1 MIMLSKLEK
10 IMEKNEFKKMMKKEN
25 KAFKNYYV
33 YEMILILLLA
43 IIVIPNII
51 LTINNMIPFNITI
64 INTLLIIIVALPFI
78 VLDIKNDL
86 DIKNMHQYYLKEKK
100 IPEYKVK
107 TKNLNVCLIISIAV
121 LIIWA
126 IITIPNITKTEN
138 LSEIENTLVITTNN
152 GNNIETQ
159 YEMFDGFK
167 IKIPSEFKIMSDEI
181 VNVKY
186 PNGNAPSLVYTN
198 DKTTI
203 NVALVM
209 NDVTMKNSQIEEYV
223 KTMESTYK
231 NYSKD
236 VKLKFWER
244 NNHKIGE
251 MEFTTEGS
259 DTEIYNHIIT
269 FSVNDKL
276 RLVNFNCTK
285 EQMSEW
291 QNVSK
296 FIVDSIMFE

>member
-1 MIMLSKLEK
+1 MSK
-10 IMEKNEFKKMMKKEN
+10 NDKKRRIIIE
-25 KAFKNYYV
+25 
-33 YEMILILLLA
+33 IIGGIILLA
-43 IIVIPNII
+43 IIIFLVFFLNRKYEVSFYLDNGSDAQVVYVKHNKI
-51 LTINNMIPFNITI
+51 LN
-64 INTLLIIIVALPFI
+64 
-78 VLDIKNDL
+78 
-86 DIKNMHQYYLKEKK
+86 
-100 IPEYKVK
+100 
-107 TKNLNVCLIISIAV
+107 S
-121 LIIWA
+121 
-126 IITIPNITKTEN
+126 
-138 LSEIENTLVITTNN
+138 
-152 GNNIETQ
+152 NNIKGKEDLGESFVDW
-159 YEMFDGFK
+159 Y
-167 IKIPSEFKIMSDEI
+167 EI

-209 NDVTMKNSQIEEYV
+209 NDVTMKNNQIEEYV

-251 MEFTTEGS
+251 MEFTTQGS

-285 EQMSEW
+285 EQMNEW
-291 QNVSK
+291 QKVSK
-296 FIVDSIMFE
+296 FIMDSIMFE

>member
-64 INTLLIIIVALPFI
+64 INALLIIIVALPFI

-203 NVALVM
+203 NVVLVM
-209 NDVTMKNSQIEEYV
+209 NDVTMKNNQIEEYV

-285 EQMSEW
+285 EQMNEW
-291 QNVSK
+291 QKVSK
-296 FIVDSIMFE
+296 FIMDSIMFE

>member
-138 LSEIENTLVITTNN
+138 LSEIETTLVITTNK

-209 NDVTMKNSQIEEYV
+209 NDVTMKNNQIEEYV

-236 VKLKFWER
+236 VKLNFWER

-251 MEFTTEGS
+251 MEFTTQGS

-285 EQMSEW
+285 EQMNEW
-291 QNVSK
+291 QKVSK
-296 FIVDSIMFE
+296 FIMDSIMFE

>member
-121 LIIWA
+121 LIVWT

-209 NDVTMKNSQIEEYV
+209 NDVTMKNSGIEEYV

-236 VKLKFWER
+236 VKLNFWER
-244 NNHKIGE
+244 TNHKIGE

-285 EQMSEW
+285 EQMNEW
-291 QNVSK
+291 QKVSK
-296 FIVDSIMFE
+296 FIMDSIMFE

>member
-209 NDVTMKNSQIEEYV
+209 NDVTMKNNQIEEYV

-285 EQMSEW
+285 EQMNEW
-291 QNVSK
+291 QKVSK
-296 FIVDSIMFE
+296 FIMDSIMFE

>member
-1 MIMLSKLEK
+1 MSK
-10 IMEKNEFKKMMKKEN
+10 NDKKRRIIIE
-25 KAFKNYYV
+25 
-33 YEMILILLLA
+33 IIGGIILLA
-43 IIVIPNII
+43 IIIFLVFFLNRKYEVSFYLDNGSDAQVVYVKHNKI
-51 LTINNMIPFNITI
+51 LN
-64 INTLLIIIVALPFI
+64 
-78 VLDIKNDL
+78 
-86 DIKNMHQYYLKEKK
+86 
-100 IPEYKVK
+100 
-107 TKNLNVCLIISIAV
+107 S
-121 LIIWA
+121 
-126 IITIPNITKTEN
+126 
-138 LSEIENTLVITTNN
+138 
-152 GNNIETQ
+152 NNIKGKEDLGESFVDW
-159 YEMFDGFK
+159 Y
-167 IKIPSEFKIMSDEI
+167 EI

-209 NDVTMKNSQIEEYV
+209 NDVTMKNNQIEEYV

-236 VKLKFWER
+236 VKLNFWER

-251 MEFTTEGS
+251 MEFTTQGS

>member
-181 VNVKY
+181 LNVKY

-203 NVALVM
+203 NVVLVM
-209 NDVTMKNSQIEEYV
+209 NDVTMKNNQIEEYV
-223 KTMESTYK
+223 KTKESTYK

-285 EQMSEW
+285 EQMNEW
-291 QNVSK
+291 QKVSK
-296 FIVDSIMFE
+296 FIMDSIMFE

>member
-1 MIMLSKLEK
+1 
-10 IMEKNEFKKMMKKEN
+10 
-25 KAFKNYYV
+25 
-33 YEMILILLLA
+33 
-43 IIVIPNII
+43 
-51 LTINNMIPFNITI
+51 
-64 INTLLIIIVALPFI
+64 
-78 VLDIKNDL
+78 
-86 DIKNMHQYYLKEKK
+86 
-100 IPEYKVK
+100 
-107 TKNLNVCLIISIAV
+107 
-121 LIIWA
+121 
-126 IITIPNITKTEN
+126 
-138 LSEIENTLVITTNN
+138 
-152 GNNIETQ
+152 
-159 YEMFDGFK
+159 MFDGFK

-209 NDVTMKNSQIEEYV
+209 NDVTMKNNQIEEYV

-236 VKLKFWER
+236 VKLNFWER

-251 MEFTTEGS
+251 MKFTTEGS
-259 DTEIYNHIIT
+259 DTEIYNHIIA

-291 QNVSK
+291 QKASK
-296 FIVDSIMFE
+296 FIMDSIMFE

>member
-1 MIMLSKLEK
+1 MK
-10 IMEKNEFKKMMKKEN
+10 KNEFKKMMKKEN
-25 KAFKNYYV
+25 KTFKNYYV
-33 YEMILILLLA
+33 YEMILILLLV

-86 DIKNMHQYYLKEKK
+86 DIKSMHQYYLKEKK
-100 IPEYKVK
+100 IPEYKDK
-107 TKNLNVCLIISIAV
+107 TKNLNVCLIISIVV
-121 LIIWA
+121 LIVWA

-186 PNGNAPSLVYTN
+186 PNGNAPLLVYTN
-198 DKTTI
+198 DKATI

-209 NDVTMKNSQIEEYV
+209 NDVTMKNNQIEEYV
-223 KTMESTYK
+223 KAMESTYK

-236 VKLKFWER
+236 IKLNFWER

-259 DTEIYNHIIT
+259 DTEIYNHIIA

-285 EQMSEW
+285 EQMNEW
-291 QNVSK
+291 QKVSK
-296 FIVDSIMFE
+296 FIMDSIMFE

>member
-1 MIMLSKLEK
+1 MSK
-10 IMEKNEFKKMMKKEN
+10 NDKKRRIIIE
-25 KAFKNYYV
+25 
-33 YEMILILLLA
+33 IIGGIILLA
-43 IIVIPNII
+43 IIIFLVFFLNSKYEVSFYLDNGSDAQVVYVKHNKI
-51 LTINNMIPFNITI
+51 LN
-64 INTLLIIIVALPFI
+64 
-78 VLDIKNDL
+78 
-86 DIKNMHQYYLKEKK
+86 
-100 IPEYKVK
+100 
-107 TKNLNVCLIISIAV
+107 S
-121 LIIWA
+121 
-126 IITIPNITKTEN
+126 
-138 LSEIENTLVITTNN
+138 
-152 GNNIETQ
+152 NNIKGKEDLGESFVDW
-159 YEMFDGFK
+159 Y
-167 IKIPSEFKIMSDEI
+167 EI

-209 NDVTMKNSQIEEYV
+209 NDVTMKNNQIEEYV

-236 VKLKFWER
+236 VKLNFWER

-251 MEFTTEGS
+251 MEFTTQGS

-276 RLVNFNCTK
+276 RLVNFNYTK

-291 QNVSK
+291 REVSK

>member
-1 MIMLSKLEK
+1 MK
-10 IMEKNEFKKMMKKEN
+10 KNEFKKMMKKEN

-51 LTINNMIPFNITI
+51 LTVNNMIPLNITI
-64 INTLLIIIVALPFI
+64 INTLLIIIVALPI
-78 VLDIKNDL
+78 VVFDIKNDL
-86 DIKNMHQYYLKEKK
+86 DIKSMHQYYLKEKK
-100 IPEYKVK
+100 IPEYKDK
-107 TKNLNVCLIISIAV
+107 TKILNVYLMISIVV
-121 LIIWA
+121 LIVWA

-138 LSEIENTLVITTNN
+138 LSEIETTLVITTNK

-209 NDVTMKNSQIEEYV
+209 NDVTMKNNQIEEYV

-236 VKLKFWER
+236 VKLNFWER

-251 MEFTTEGS
+251 MEFTTQGS

-285 EQMSEW
+285 EQMNEW
-291 QNVSK
+291 REVSK

>member
-1 MIMLSKLEK
+1 M
-10 IMEKNEFKKMMKKEN
+10 
-25 KAFKNYYV
+25 
-33 YEMILILLLA
+33 
-43 IIVIPNII
+43 
-51 LTINNMIPFNITI
+51 
-64 INTLLIIIVALPFI
+64 
-78 VLDIKNDL
+78 
-86 DIKNMHQYYLKEKK
+86 
-100 IPEYKVK
+100 
-107 TKNLNVCLIISIAV
+107 
-121 LIIWA
+121 
-126 IITIPNITKTEN
+126 PNITKTEN

-152 GNNIETQ
+152 GNTNEPQ

-167 IKIPSEFKIMSDEI
+167 IKIPSEFKIMNDEI

-209 NDVTMKNSQIEEYV
+209 NDVTMKNNQIEEYV

-291 QNVSK
+291 REVSK

>member
-1 MIMLSKLEK
+1 MK
-10 IMEKNEFKKMMKKEN
+10 KNEFKKMMKKEN

-33 YEMILILLLA
+33 YEMIFILLSA

-64 INTLLIIIVALPFI
+64 INTLLIIIVALPII

-86 DIKNMHQYYLKEKK
+86 DIKSMHQYYLKEMK
-100 IPEYKVK
+100 IPEYKDK
-107 TKNLNVCLIISIAV
+107 TKILNVYLMISIVV
-121 LIIWA
+121 LIVWA

-138 LSEIENTLVITTNN
+138 LSEIENTLVITTNK

-209 NDVTMKNSQIEEYV
+209 NDVTMKNNQIEEYV

-236 VKLKFWER
+236 VKLNFWER

-251 MEFTTEGS
+251 MKFTTQGS
-259 DTEIYNHIIT
+259 DTEIYNHIIA

-285 EQMSEW
+285 EQISEW
-291 QNVSK
+291 QEVSK

>member
-1 MIMLSKLEK
+1 MK
-10 IMEKNEFKKMMKKEN
+10 KNEFKKMMKKEN

-64 INTLLIIIVALPFI
+64 INTLLIIVVALPIAVF
-78 VLDIKNDL
+78 DIKNDL
-86 DIKNMHQYYLKEKK
+86 DIKSMHQYYLKEKK
-100 IPEYKVK
+100 IPEYKDK
-107 TKNLNVCLIISIAV
+107 TKILNVCLIISIAV
-121 LIIWA
+121 LIAWA
-126 IITIPNITKTEN
+126 TITIPNITKTEN
-138 LSEIENTLVITTNN
+138 LSEIENTLVITTNK

-236 VKLKFWER
+236 VKLNFWER

-251 MEFTTEGS
+251 MKFTTQGS
-259 DTEIYNHIIT
+259 DTEIYNHIIV

-276 RLVNFNCTK
+276 RLVNFNCTE

-291 QNVSK
+291 QEVSK

>member
-1 MIMLSKLEK
+1 MSK
-10 IMEKNEFKKMMKKEN
+10 NDKKRRIIIE
-25 KAFKNYYV
+25 
-33 YEMILILLLA
+33 IIGGIILLA
-43 IIVIPNII
+43 IIIFLVFFLNRKYEVSFYLDNGSDTQVVYVKHNKI
-51 LTINNMIPFNITI
+51 LN
-64 INTLLIIIVALPFI
+64 
-78 VLDIKNDL
+78 
-86 DIKNMHQYYLKEKK
+86 
-100 IPEYKVK
+100 
-107 TKNLNVCLIISIAV
+107 S
-121 LIIWA
+121 
-126 IITIPNITKTEN
+126 
-138 LSEIENTLVITTNN
+138 
-152 GNNIETQ
+152 NNIKGKEDLGESFVDW
-159 YEMFDGFK
+159 Y
-167 IKIPSEFKIMSDEI
+167 EI

-209 NDVTMKNSQIEEYV
+209 NDVTMKNNQIEEYV

-236 VKLKFWER
+236 VKLNFWER

-251 MEFTTEGS
+251 MEFTTQGS

-285 EQMSEW
+285 EQMSELRE
-291 QNVSK
+291 VSK

>member
-1 MIMLSKLEK
+1 MKKS
-10 IMEKNEFKKMMKKEN
+10 EFKKMMKKEN

-33 YEMILILLLA
+33 YEIIIILLTMIMVVGNVFATSKNL
-43 IIVIPNII
+43 IPN
-51 LTINNMIPFNITI
+51 NITI
-64 INTLLIIIVALPFI
+64 INSILIMIIAIPIILI
-78 VLDIKNDL
+78 DIKNDK
-86 DIKNMHQYYLKEKK
+86 DIKEMYQIYNKESK
-100 IPEYKVK
+100 IPEYKDK
-107 TKNLNVCLIISIAV
+107 TKILNVCLIISIVV
-121 LIIWA
+121 LIVWA

-138 LSEIENTLVITTNN
+138 LSEIENTLVITTNK

-209 NDVTMKNSQIEEYV
+209 NDVAMKNSQIEEYV

-236 VKLKFWER
+236 VKLNFWER

-251 MEFTTEGS
+251 MKFTTQGS
-259 DTEIYNHIIT
+259 DTEIYNHIIA

-285 EQMSEW
+285 EQISEW
-291 QNVSK
+291 QEVSK
-296 FIVDSIMFE
+296 FIADSIMFE